1 MLKKKLAAAKKDVL
15 VAMVNMVQQR
25 RLKGSKGTWRDF
37 LNLRDQ
43 KFADSTLSDAR
54 KRSDQVLV
62 SFLETFTKPAHIK
75 LLEKVLQDH
84 FNRKAIS
91 KLNKNS
97 AARDLKSSKLVR
109 LTSKHPEYESS
120 FSFSSYDEDW
130 MVESQDGDG
139 ATLLKVCVV
148 DENLEVKLD
157 KLVHTNKPVED
168 LQGDTDTCS
177 LPDVQKSM
185 KELLSLGAILIGHR
199 LHCHLDALKL
209 AHARVI
215 DTSLIFKRANG
226 KRPSLRRL
234 CKDELGWKKGAR
246 HDCLNNA
253 RAAMRLV
260 LGFDDQVL
268 IKEDSGENDLSNQLL
283 LHGMAVRVFV
293 EELRAIFM
301 EDSAIVLKLHGKKKS
316 KKNRKKNYSASAIF
330 KDQHEAQDAF
340 RSIQGVEGVDIN
352 GLPQKSISVPL
363 KNGDTAHLYVRKMVR
378 DDDSPPAV
386 LDSSS
391 RKRQIEEIEP
401 SSEEES
407 NYKLQKKN
415 SSNLCQDEL
424 DIGEKG
430 AGNDCPDNALA
441 AMEDDGHDCHDN
453 TLDAMEDG
461 QVIKDDSG
469 ENDLSKQL
477 LLHGMQECV
486 PEEELRAMILQDTA
500 VVLKLNDKKK
510 RKKCYSANAVFKDQ
524 HEAQEAFRSI
534 QGEEGVDTNGLSQK
548 RISLQLKNGS
558 TTHIYVRKMVR
569 DDDSPPVPDS
579 SSRKRQI
586 EEVEQPSSEESSY
599 KLKKNSDDCLLE
611 LGKRDSKA
619 SKKKFGMLRRL

>member
-15 VAMVNMVQQR
+15 VAMVNMAQQR
-25 RLKGSKGTWRDF
+25 GLKGSKGTWRDF

-43 KFADSTLSDAR
+43 KFAESSLSDPR

-62 SFLETFTKPAHIK
+62 SFLETFTKPSHIK
-75 LLEKVLQDH
+75 LLERVLQDH

-109 LTSKHPEYESS
+109 LTSRHPEYESS
-120 FSFSSYDEDW
+120 YSFSSYDEDW
-130 MVESQDGDG
+130 VMTSMGNMSKSNKMLAVDCQMVESQDEPNTD
-139 ATLLKVCVV
+139 LLKVCVV

-168 LQGDTDTCS
+168 LQGDTCS
-177 LPDVQKSM
+177 LSDVQKSM

-199 LHCHLDALKL
+199 LHRHLDALKL

-215 DTSLIFKRANG
+215 DTSLIFKGANG
-226 KRPSLRRL
+226 KRPSFRRL
-234 CKDELGWKKGAR
+234 CKDDLGWNKGAR

-253 RAAMRLV
+253 RAAMKLV

-268 IKEDSGENDLSNQLL
+268 IKDDSVENDLSNQLL
-283 LHGMAVRVFV
+283 LHGMTVRVFE

-301 EDSAIVLKLHGKKKS
+301 EDSAVVLKLHGKKKS

-340 RSIQGVEGVDIN
+340 QSIQGVEGVDIN
-352 GLPQKSISVPL
+352 GLPQKSISFRL

-415 SSNLCQDEL
+415 STNLCQDEL
-424 DIGEKG
+424 GHDDIGEKG
-430 AGNDCPDNALA
+430 AENDCPDNALA
-441 AMEDDGHDCHDN
+441 AMEDDRHD
-453 TLDAMEDG
+453 
-461 QVIKDDSG
+461 
-469 ENDLSKQL
+469 
-477 LLHGMQECV
+477 
-486 PEEELRAMILQDTA
+486 
-500 VVLKLNDKKK
+500 
-510 RKKCYSANAVFKDQ
+510 
-524 HEAQEAFRSI
+524 
-534 QGEEGVDTNGLSQK
+534 
-548 RISLQLKNGS
+548 
-558 TTHIYVRKMVR
+558 
-569 DDDSPPVPDS
+569 
-579 SSRKRQI
+579 
-586 EEVEQPSSEESSY
+586 
-599 KLKKNSDDCLLE
+599 
-611 LGKRDSKA
+611 
-619 SKKKFGMLRRL
+619 